1 MYVDSFSRTFLVF
14 LATLVLT
21 GCGGGGGGGGGTILD
36 PAPDPDEEE
45 LATGSIELSVVFS
58 DDNSGNIL
66 AGNERATL
74 RATANEDG
82 ADGELVVRFSTT
94 GGTLVD
100 STASTSDGIATVE
113 IIGDGSGTPATV
125 TVTVTLSDGT
135 ELSNEIIV
143 QMSAAESSIELS
155 IIFDEANEDSILAGS
170 EQATLQAIVNE
181 EGATDELVVQ
191 FSTTGGT
198 LVETSASTSDGIATV
213 EIVGDGSG
221 TPATVT
227 ATVTLSDGTE
237 LSNEIIVQMSPSE
250 DSMALSVIFDGANDD
265 NILAGNER
273 ATLQAIAN
281 EEGATGELVVRFSTT
296 GGTLVETSAATIDG
310 VATVEIIGD
319 GSGTA
324 AVVIATATLSD
335 GTEISDEIIVQMS
348 PAVSSDISSIELS
361 IIFDEANQNGVLA
374 GNERATLQAIA
385 NEEGATGE
393 LVVRFSTTGG
403 TLVETSAA
411 TIDGVA
417 TVEIIGDGSGTA
429 AVVIA
434 TATLSDG
441 TEISDE
447 IIVQMSAAES
457 SIELSIIFD
466 EANQNGVLAGNE
478 RATLQAIANEEGST
492 DELVVRFSTT
502 GGTLVG
508 TSAATSDGIAT
519 IDFIGDGSGTP
530 ATVTATVTLSDGT
543 EISDN
548 IVVQMSPSEDSIALS
563 IIFDDASGDDILAGN
578 ERATL
583 QAIANEQGATGELI
597 VNFSTTGGTLGSTS
611 AATSDGIA
619 TIDIIGDG
627 SGTPATVTATV
638 TLSDGT
644 EITDDLTLQM
654 SSDKPEISIVVR
666 NINGASVTQFDSNVE
681 LTAEATV
688 VDWDGGPLEGDDTEL
703 AVTFTLGA
711 YADITN
717 ASAVTAFAACP
728 VVLMKENTDCAFIN
742 FTSSTTAGTGDVI
755 ASATINGIN
764 IEATLGVLN
773 TGTSGGIPDQNS
785 FNITR
790 IVGGNSSSESA
801 TVAIEG
807 DEYNDQQATI
817 RVKLGDFQENP
828 VPDGA
833 IVQFRTELGSITPS
847 CEILNGTC
855 EATFA
860 SGEPRSP
867 TNSGVSFR
875 NLDGDNCPSNY
886 IEDEQVTVTGG
897 TTALTDYRVANVLRV
912 RQNNSPSI
920 FTEGNQYTVNSNG
933 IDCNGCANGQVLQIT
948 YQRLWLDEEND
959 GSTAHVMLTPGTAT
973 EPFLDVQSEPC
984 FANSRGNL
992 EGITGSIEPAAST
1005 TVIGIGTRFLVEL
1018 AVGDRIKV
1026 GNEVRTVA
1034 SIANDTSL
1042 AVTAAFTAATNDTS
1056 PERMAAPAYLGGLG
1070 QPYGARSTILAW
1082 TQGEES
1088 FDDTNANGQYDFGE
1102 AFNDLPEAFLDKNE
1116 DGVLDDNNGDSA
1128 SAGTFPTTTG
1138 PYRDAG
1144 LGTNA
1149 PANSDARQ
1157 KNNPYCYGPE
1167 TIVGESGDGNDSTEA
1182 NKYCYQDGGEEEDFI
1197 DVDGN
1202 GLMDAGNGIYNGSRC
1217 INPEQNGETV
1227 CTTDLIDVRRE
1238 TLVTLA
1244 GSGARTSFRAT
1255 GANGLGGTFGS
1266 GEIIQGIENR
1276 SGIAVVDNPGLPTT
1290 WTAHAAP
1297 EPTPPPT
1304 TIVPTTLSNNL
1315 AGSPMGGAQIDT
1327 TVLNRDSD
1335 SIDNDEEVSLFTITN
1350 PFSRTQAIY
1359 EVSFEFA
1366 ASAGAPRVGAIDL
1379 FINGVLQIDDCTSLT
1394 PALPVTCTVS
1404 GLTGDDTGDLLF
1416 VVGKAPAGSFSVV
1429 GTVHNV
1435 QITGTTTGTDGEFR
1449 STESLISNNNMSTN
1463 LTEFNIDEDLN
1474 INTVFPGVSE
1484 RKAPSGNVPGIFT
1497 TQTSGVFWFTDR
1509 FNGQLPDG
1517 TTVQL
1522 SSAATTGCQLT
1533 SAGGRAITTD
1543 TSDTFNV
1550 GTEVGIGLSFS
1561 VAQGGGGG
1569 GAIIATVTTPI
1580 GNQTSDSISCNLLN

>member
-1 MYVDSFSRTFLVF
+1 MQ
-14 LATLVLT
+14 
-21 GCGGGGGGGGGTILD
+21 TI
-36 PAPDPDEEE
+36 
-45 LATGSIELSVVFS
+45 
-58 DDNSGNIL
+58 
-66 AGNERATL
+66 
-74 RATANEDG
+74 
-82 ADGELVVRFSTT
+82 
-94 GGTLVD
+94 
-100 STASTSDGIATVE
+100 AS
-113 IIGDGSGTPATV
+113 
-125 TVTVTLSDGT
+125 
-135 ELSNEIIV
+135 
-143 QMSAAESSIELS
+143 
-155 IIFDEANEDSILAGS
+155 
-170 EQATLQAIVNE
+170 
-181 EGATDELVVQ
+181 
-191 FSTTGGT
+191 
-198 LVETSASTSDGIATV
+198 
-213 EIVGDGSG
+213 
-221 TPATVT
+221 
-227 ATVTLSDGTE
+227 
-237 LSNEIIVQMSPSE
+237 
-250 DSMALSVIFDGANDD
+250 
-265 NILAGNER
+265 
-273 ATLQAIAN
+273 
-281 EEGATGELVVRFSTT
+281 EEGATGELVVAFSAT
-296 GGTLVETSAATIDG
+296 GGTLTNVSATTIDG
-310 VATVEIIGD
+310 
-319 GSGTA
+319 
-324 AVVIATATLSD
+324 
-335 GTEISDEIIVQMS
+335 
-348 PAVSSDISSIELS
+348 
-361 IIFDEANQNGVLA
+361 
-374 GNERATLQAIA
+374 
-385 NEEGATGE
+385 
-393 LVVRFSTTGG
+393 
-403 TLVETSAA
+403 
-411 TIDGVA
+411 
-417 TVEIIGDGSGTA
+417 
-429 AVVIA
+429 
-434 TATLSDG
+434 
-441 TEISDE
+441 
-447 IIVQMSAAES
+447 
-457 SIELSIIFD
+457 
-466 EANQNGVLAGNE
+466 
-478 RATLQAIANEEGST
+478 
-492 DELVVRFSTT
+492 
-502 GGTLVG
+502 
-508 TSAATSDGIAT
+508 
-519 IDFIGDGSGTP
+519 
-530 ATVTATVTLSDGT
+530 TATV
-543 EISDN
+543 
-548 IVVQMSPSEDSIALS
+548 
-563 IIFDDASGDDILAGN
+563 
-578 ERATL
+578 
-583 QAIANEQGATGELI
+583 
-597 VNFSTTGGTLGSTS
+597 
-611 AATSDGIA
+611 
-619 TIDIIGDG
+619 DIIGDG
-627 SGTPATVTATV
+627 SGLAATVTAEV

-644 EITDDLTLQM
+644 TITDDITVQM

-790 IVGGNSSSESA
+790 IVGANSSSEND

-817 RVKLGDFQENP
+817 RVNLGDFQENA

-847 CEILNGTC
+847 CEILSGTC
-855 EATFA
+855 DATFA

-875 NLDGDNCPSNY
+875 NLDDNNCPSNY

-897 TTALTDYRVANVLRV
+897 TTALTDYRVADVLRV
-912 RQNNSPSI
+912 RLDSSPVI
-920 FTEGNQYTVNSNG
+920 LTEGVNYTVNSNG
-933 IDCNGCANGQVLQIT
+933 IDCSGCANGQVLQIT

-959 GSTAHVMLTPGTAT
+959 GSTAHVMLTPGVATA
-973 EPFLDVQSEPC
+973 PFLETKSTPC

-1005 TVIGIGTRFLVEL
+1005 TVIGIGSRFLIEL

-1034 SIANDTSL
+1034 SIASDTSL

-1056 PERMAAPAYLGGLG
+1056 PERMAAPAYLGGMG

-1149 PANSDARQ
+1149 PANSDVRQ

-1182 NKYCYQDGGEEEDFI
+1182 NRYCYQDGGEEEDFI

-1217 INPEQNGETV
+1217 INPEQNGATV

-1244 GSGARTSFRAT
+1244 GSRARTSFRAY

-1297 EPTPPPT
+1297 EPTPPPD
-1304 TIVPTTLSNNL
+1304 TIVPTALSNNL
-1315 AGSPMGGAQIDT
+1315 AGFPMGGAQIDT

-1335 SIDNDEEVSLFTITN
+1335 AIDNDEEVSLFTITN
-1350 PFSRTQAIY
+1350 PFSRTKAIY
-1359 EVSFEFA
+1359 EVSFDFDVGA
-1366 ASAGAPRVGAIDL
+1366 AAAPRVGAIDL
-1379 FINGVLQIDDCTSLT
+1379 FINGVLQIDDCMNLT
-1394 PALPVTCTVS
+1394 PLLPVTCTVS

-1416 VVGKAPAGSFSVV
+1416 VVGKAPAGSFRVV

-1449 STESLISNNNMSTN
+1449 STELQVANDPSVTG
-1463 LTEFNIDEDLN
+1463 LTEFNIGADLN
-1474 INTVFPGVSE
+1474 ISTVFPGVSE
-1484 RKAPSGNVPGIFT
+1484 RKAASGIAPDIFT
-1497 TQTSGVFWFTDR
+1497 TRTSGVFWFTDR
-1509 FNGQLPDG
+1509 FNGQMPDG

-1522 SSAATTGCQLT
+1522 SSVAAGGCQLT

-1550 GTEVGIGLSFS
+1550 GTEVGTRLSFA
-1561 VAQGGGGG
+1561 VTQGGGG

>member
-143 QMSAAESSIELS
+143 QMSAAESSIELSIIFDEANEDSILAGSEQATLQAIVNEEGATDELVVRFSSESDNFVDTSAATSDGIATVEIFGDGSGTPATVTATVTLSDGTELSDEIIVQMSPAESSIELS

-348 PAVSSDISSIELS
+348 PAVSSDI
-361 IIFDEANQNGVLA
+361 
-374 GNERATLQAIA
+374 
-385 NEEGATGE
+385 
-393 LVVRFSTTGG
+393 
-403 TLVETSAA
+403 
-411 TIDGVA
+411 
-417 TVEIIGDGSGTA
+417 
-429 AVVIA
+429 
-434 TATLSDG
+434 
-441 TEISDE
+441 
-447 IIVQMSAAES
+447 S